1 VRGAKA
7 EQLRQLQQL
16 REQKRRLREQKP
28 LLEEQRRRAA
38 IEEGR
43 PRSGVHLLVSQ
54 PALERTRT
62 QLCSAVLP
70 LYSLSSQPVVSTQC
84 SEDAAH
90 HRLPALMLAP
100 NLPLGVQDPGV
111 ASPLHTLSTT

>member
-1 VRGAKA
+1 VRVAKA

-16 REQKRRLREQKP
+16 REQKRRLQEQKP

-43 PRSGVHLLVSQ
+43 PRSGIHLLVSQ

-62 QLCSAVLP
+62 QPYSDSIQRYAAVLA
-70 LYSLSSQPVVSTQC
+70 SLVFT
-84 SEDAAH
+84 
-90 HRLPALMLAP
+90 RALKT
-100 NLPLGVQDPGV
+100 
-111 ASPLHTLSTT
+111 LHNTVFPR